1 MITKGLI
8 FENERRFY
16 LKELQPV
23 MMEQNRYQL
32 STLEQ
37 NRKNFS
43 LSYKILLDRAQSI
56 YELYYHLYLVY

>member
-1 MITKGLI
+1 MIKKGLI
-8 FENERRFY
+8 FKNERRFY

-23 MMEQNRYQL
+23 MMEQNHYQL

-37 NRKNFS
+37 NWKNFS

-56 YELYYHLYLVY
+56 YGLLQQDLSGI

>member
-1 MITKGLI
+1 MIKKGLI
-8 FENERRFY
+8 FKNERRFY

-37 NRKNFS
+37 N
-43 LSYKILLDRAQSI
+43 
-56 YELYYHLYLVY
+56 